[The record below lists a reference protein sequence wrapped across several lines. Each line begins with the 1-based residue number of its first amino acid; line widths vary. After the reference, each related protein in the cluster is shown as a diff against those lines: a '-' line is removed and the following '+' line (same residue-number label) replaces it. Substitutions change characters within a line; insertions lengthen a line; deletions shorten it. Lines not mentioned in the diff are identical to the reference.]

1 MKTQLINARDAAR
14 TIAHLLSDNE
24 QSFTPRPLN
33 RFSPEESLWWV
44 IPSSKWPAYQYGK
57 YTFWAENNTLCC
69 GLGIE
74 KGLEPKVALLYSK
87 GKPSPLALDKEWAWY
102 GFLDSLKSGELAEV
116 FSLIEDHIERP
127 VQLEIS
133 IHPLRDRGDFNRY
146 ETRFDQ
152 NETPFD
158 QIRFS
163 STSNQLSITTD
174 EITNPDF
181 NALKKISSLADL
193 YKILTSDLLAWFW
206 VDFNIWVPF
215 KLPEEGDNPQ
225 GLWSAWDITERILL
239 PLGRWVHK

>member
-1 MKTQLINARDAAR
+1 MRDLFNWKSAS
-14 TIAHLLSDNE
+14 TPPSD
-24 QSFTPRPLN
+24 
-33 RFSPEESLWWV
+33 
-44 IPSSKWPAYQYGK
+44 
-57 YTFWAENNTLCC
+57 
-69 GLGIE
+69 
-74 KGLEPKVALLYSK
+74 
-87 GKPSPLALDKEWAWY
+87 
-102 GFLDSLKSGELAEV
+102 
-116 FSLIEDHIERP
+116 
-127 VQLEIS
+127 
-133 IHPLRDRGDFNRY
+133 RDD
-146 ETRFDQ
+146 
-152 NETPFD
+152 FD